1 MFRRRH
7 KASIAHRARN
17 IVWPRLGWRRY
28 MRYMLHRLARLPGTP
43 HSIAAGFACGV
54 AMSFTP
60 LVGVHILLALFLS
73 WLIGG
78 SLFSAIIGTIVG
90 NPWTFPFIW
99 LWIYNVGL
107 WLGFA
112 TAGAGQVGFGAF
124 FAEFIDAALR
134 TDVGFLVDRAW
145 PILAPMLVGGAITA
159 LAVWLIFYFILKPL
173 LKAYQNKGAR
183 RIRPVI

>member
-7 KASIAHRARN
+7 KTSIAHRASD

-43 HSIAAGFACGV
+43 HNIAAGFACGV

-99 LWIYNVGL
+99 LWIYNLGL
-107 WLGFA
+107 
-112 TAGAGQVGFGAF
+112 
-124 FAEFIDAALR
+124 
-134 TDVGFLVDRAW
+134 
-145 PILAPMLVGGAITA
+145 
-159 LAVWLIFYFILKPL
+159 
-173 LKAYQNKGAR
+173 
-183 RIRPVI
+183 

>member
-1 MFRRRH
+1 
-7 KASIAHRARN
+7 
-17 IVWPRLGWRRY
+17 
-28 MRYMLHRLARLPGTP
+28 MLHRLARLPGTP

-78 SLFSAIIGTIVG
+78 SLFSAVIGTIVG

-99 LWIYNVGL
+99 LWIYNLGL

-134 TDVGFLVDRAW
+134 TDVGF
-145 PILAPMLVGGAITA
+145 
-159 LAVWLIFYFILKPL
+159 
-173 LKAYQNKGAR
+173 
-183 RIRPVI
+183 